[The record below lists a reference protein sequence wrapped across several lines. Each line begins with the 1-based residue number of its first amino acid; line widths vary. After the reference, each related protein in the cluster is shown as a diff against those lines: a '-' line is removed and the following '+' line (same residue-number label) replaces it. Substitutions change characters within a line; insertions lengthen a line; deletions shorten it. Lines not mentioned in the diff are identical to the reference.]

1 MTRMTSKQLRDL
13 PNSKFALPE
22 ERRFAIA
29 TEEQARE
36 ALERVANTGTR
47 TERARVHAAVD
58 AAYPNL
64 ADTDE

>member
-1 MTRMTSKQLRDL
+1 MAKMTMQELRDL

-29 TEEQARE
+29 TEGQARE
-36 ALERVANTGTR
+36 ALERVENTGTR
-47 TERARVHAAVD
+47 NERARVRAAVD

-64 ADTDE
+64 SDADE